1 MLQPDVRSAARNV
14 FVGCRNITPELII
27 LLSSALNPSDASGRA
42 DRISREI
49 PSANQFPCYLDL
61 IPLLFGRSRQ
71 PALGGPDA
79 ARGGGRSGYG
89 SRLGGYGDSALFVLH
104 SQRCIADGINGLDPL
119 AASKGRRPGS
129 NPRVQPLIGGIFP
142 LLSLC

>member
-1 MLQPDVRSAARNV
+1 MIRAAKLRGMCVMRRIGVTPRHRS
-14 FVGCRNITPELII
+14 
-27 LLSSALNPSDASGRA
+27 
-42 DRISREI
+42 
-49 PSANQFPCYLDL
+49 FP
-61 IPLLFGRSRQ
+61 
-71 PALGGPDA
+71 
-79 ARGGGRSGYG
+79 
-89 SRLGGYGDSALFVLH
+89 GYGDSALFVLH